1 MVKGSGDR
9 QYSIITPKSQQ
20 LNLSSQFYDGP
31 IMTKV
36 VYLGKFLPQRSAG
49 FHSLFPIKKIHKGL
63 ICVRAE

>member
-9 QYSIITPKSQQ
+9 QYSIVTPKSQQ

-36 VYLGKFLPQRSAG
+36 VYLGKLILAREVSG
-49 FHSLFPIKKIHKGL
+49 FS
-63 ICVRAE
+63 